1 MFECSNLNISEG
13 KMPHLLF
20 LRPYNSS
27 DGFSKCHSVTGS
39 TVKLRFT
46 RTGLRTGIRE
56 EHDKKREK

>member
-1 MFECSNLNISEG
+1 
-13 KMPHLLF
+13 MPHLLF